1 MTYRTYAYFALWPDL
16 LFGAAHR
23 EVAGLGQHVHR
34 FRHLRIVRHDKD
46 PVSHHPAVSRR
57 DDVESQLELDERA
70 VSIDHGRGDLV
81 PRIGR
86 NEITK
91 SPEHRIGDLEF
102 FRLQIVTEVDAAG
115 DLARLETTNPAIHEL
130 ARERKSRTQ

>member
-70 VSIDHGRGDLV
+70 VSIDHGRGDL
-81 PRIGR
+81 
-86 NEITK
+86 
-91 SPEHRIGDLEF
+91 EF
-102 FRLQIVTEVDAAG
+102 FRLQIVTEADAAG